1 MRRTCNSIG
10 LVTRVCHQHAF
21 PPAQEI
27 DAIEADKVSA
37 MSMRSS
43 CGLHRNPI
51 ADVRHCARGNQR
63 VVPLRSGMVL
73 PLSRRR

>member
-1 MRRTCNSIG
+1 MRRTCNSIT

-21 PPAQEI
+21 PPVQEI
-27 DAIEADKVSA
+27 ESIEADNVSTVR
-37 MSMRSS
+37 MNSS

-51 ADVRHCARGNQR
+51 AVVRSCARSNPR
-63 VVPLRSGMVL
+63 VVRLRCGMVL